1 MITKAELVAVSKKEK
16 IPLGTVEKD
25 YVLTAVLKH
34 IYESEFKESLVFK
47 GGTALHKLYL
57 FKRFSVDL
65 DFTELRKIDTNALKK
80 VIEHKDIK
88 SKIKDIDTIGKSI
101 RITLGYVS
109 ALEFANRIFL
119 DISKR
124 EQPVLPLVKKPI
136 NSPFFESFDVLTF
149 QLEELLAEKIRAL
162 MQRKKPRD
170 YLDIYYIAGSGKAD
184 FKKAIEIAEEKL
196 SSFKEHI
203 DKRKIEQD
211 TELVQNLW
219 KQDLREILPS
229 IPDFSDVLGKI
240 MDIFSVVG

>member
-25 YVLTAVLKH
+25 YVLTSVLKQ

-65 DFTELRKIDTNALKK
+65 DFTELKKIDTTALKK
-80 VIEHKDIK
+80 VIEHQDIK
-88 SKIKDIDTIGKSI
+88 SRIKDIDTIGKSI

-124 EQPVLPLVKKPI
+124 EQPVIPLVKKTI
-136 NSPFFESFDVLTF
+136 HSPFFESFDVLTF

-170 YLDIYYIAGSGKAD
+170 YLDIYYIAESGEAD

-196 SSFKEHI
+196 SPFKEHV
-203 DKRKIEQD
+203 DKRKIEED
-211 TELVQNLW
+211 TELVQSLW

-229 IPDFSDVLGKI
+229 IPDFDDVLKKI
-240 MDIFSVVG
+240 MDIFNVVG